1 MMVNS
6 CYMIG
11 MLDNDIS
18 KRYME
23 ITRPNAEEMLDCD
36 IRVFDAIQ
44 PNTITDEQH
53 NKFAAIKSPTFGTMN
68 SKPFTDT
75 EKAVW
80 LSHLTL
86 WRKIVEEKRL
96 DRSAWVLEHDALISK
111 PPTLFPGCSSIFA
124 NDVGQAL
131 AYTMRPHILKRLIA
145 EWDNDDQMDMQIDT
159 FMSSWFRRHHQS
171 KKAACLFFVDHL
183 TEFGTT
189 IRHL

>member
-1 MMVNS
+1 MINS

-11 MLDNDIS
+11 MLDNAIS
-18 KRYME
+18 RQYME
-23 ITRPNAEEMLDCD
+23 VTKPNAKDMLKCD

-53 NKFAAIKSPTFGTMN
+53 NKFAAVKRPTVGTMDG
-68 SKPFTDT
+68 KPFTDT

-86 WRKIVEEKRL
+86 WRKIVKEEKL
-96 DRSAWVLEHDALISK
+96 GQSTWILEHDAMISK
-111 PPTLFPGCSSIFA
+111 PPKLRPGFSSIFA

-131 AYTMRPHILKRLIA
+131 AYTMKPYVLERLIS
-145 EWDNDDQMDMQIDT
+145 EWDDDRHIDMQVDT
-159 FMSSWFRRHHQS
+159 FIHNWFMGHHQS
-171 KKAACLFFVDHL
+171 KRAARLGFVDHL

-189 IRHL
+189 IHHL